1 VNLPPVPSQA
11 TGYTLRIAGH
21 LDGRWSV
28 WFDGLT
34 MTHEDDGTTTLYGDV
49 ADQSALH
56 GLLAKVRDLGVTL
69 LSVQAMGETA
79 ETPCGPGQ
87 PFT

>member
-1 VNLPPVPSQA
+1 MNGQPAPSQA
-11 TGYTLRIAGH
+11 ARYTLRIAGH
-21 LDGRWSV
+21 LDGRWSA

-34 MTHEDDGTTTLYGDV
+34 MTHEDDGSTTLHGCV

-56 GLLAKVRDLGVTL
+56 GLLSKVRDLGVTL
-69 LSVQAMGETA
+69 LSVEARGNPG
-79 ETPCGPGQ
+79 ETPCRPGQ

>member
-1 VNLPPVPSQA
+1 MSLPPLPSEA
-11 TGYTLRIAGH
+11 AGYTLRIAGH
-21 LDGRWSV
+21 LDGRWSA

-34 MTHEDDGTTTLYGDV
+34 MTHEDDGTTTLCGDV

-69 LSVQAMGETA
+69 LSVEATGQA
-79 ETPCGPGQ
+79 ET
-87 PFT
+87 